1 MIIIIIPWFF
11 TQMTNC
17 QVSLRRL
24 MNYYVKSR
32 LEGVNELVDAS
43 DSVNG
48 NENASS
54 SNKAVV
60 KFDNASFKWDED
72 SDKVILH
79 DIGFKVPKGQLIAIV
94 GPVASGKLAY

>member
-1 MIIIIIPWFF
+1 
-11 TQMTNC
+11 
-17 QVSLRRL
+17 

-60 KFDNASFKWDED
+60 KFDNASFKWD
-72 SDKVILH
+72 
-79 DIGFKVPKGQLIAIV
+79 
-94 GPVASGKLAY
+94 